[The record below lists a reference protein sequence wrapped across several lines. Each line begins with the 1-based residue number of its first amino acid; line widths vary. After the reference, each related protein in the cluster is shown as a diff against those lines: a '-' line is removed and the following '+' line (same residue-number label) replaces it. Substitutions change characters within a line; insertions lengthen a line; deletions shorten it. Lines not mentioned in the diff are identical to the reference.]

1 MKKRLMG
8 VILAIAA
15 AAFCGAVTASA
26 EVKQATAV
34 YGTAKIDGQK
44 DEIYNSVTPIVTDTL
59 VKTYTYP
66 DGSKAT
72 VWFVWDYS
80 GLMVYAEVEEKT
92 PNDKGGNAY
101 HSDCVEVFI
110 DENNSKSK
118 TLDSDDA
125 QYSVTMTGRTE
136 VGISGSASF
145 VSAAKQGDGMYA
157 VEMKLPWQG
166 KIPDDG
172 TVIGFNASVDD
183 EMGDGQRDNVM
194 QWNSDSTD
202 CWQDTSVYGELL
214 LINGDGYEAYNG
226 VNRDIYIEVNGRS
239 LISAEAPPVIVDGRT
254 LVPMRALFEAFDAV
268 VSWEGTTKTVY
279 AIRNG
284 MLFEIPI
291 GNQNVMVNKEPVT
304 IDVPAMIINDRTMV
318 PIRFVAEKLGLD
330 VEFDDYK
337 GIVYVNETV

>member
-15 AAFCGAVTASA
+15 AAFCGTVTASA

-110 DENNSKSK
+110 DENN
-118 TLDSDDA
+118 
-125 QYSVTMTGRTE
+125 
-136 VGISGSASF
+136 
-145 VSAAKQGDGMYA
+145 QGWRNLYGVIMNA
-157 VEMKLPWQG
+157 
-166 KIPDDG
+166 IDDG
-172 TVIGFNASVDD
+172 QISV
-183 EMGDGQRDNVM
+183 R
-194 QWNSDSTD
+194 
-202 CWQDTSVYGELL
+202 
-214 LINGDGYEAYNG
+214 YNT
-226 VNRDIYIEVNGRS
+226 R
-239 LISAEAPPVIVDGRT
+239 
-254 LVPMRALFEAFDAV
+254 
-268 VSWEGTTKTVY
+268 
-279 AIRNG
+279 
-284 MLFEIPI
+284 
-291 GNQNVMVNKEPVT
+291 
-304 IDVPAMIINDRTMV
+304 
-318 PIRFVAEKLGLD
+318 
-330 VEFDDYK
+330 
-337 GIVYVNETV
+337 